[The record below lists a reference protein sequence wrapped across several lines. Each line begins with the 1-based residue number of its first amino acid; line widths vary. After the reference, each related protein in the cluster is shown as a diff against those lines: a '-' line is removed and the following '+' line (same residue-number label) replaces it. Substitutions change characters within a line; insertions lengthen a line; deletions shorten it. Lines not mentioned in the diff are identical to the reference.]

1 MKKTYLRNLNRGIKR
16 GFGRFAS
23 IIAIVFLGV
32 SFLIGLLS
40 TTPNLHN
47 SVTKYYKESNVS
59 FVNIKTTLGF
69 KDTYETYLRE
79 NFEEIKEVELI
90 YQEDKLSMYDG
101 KRVVSRIN
109 YIDFNSYKINKLELL
124 EGRCPQA
131 KYECVILK
139 DNDYLYGGNIN
150 EYIDVEGYDEKLKI
164 VGIATSPFYF
174 AKASETSTLGNGR
187 LGEIVFLEE
196 SYYNHET
203 LTDAYITLDYDSKNY
218 FNDSFDIYLDSFKAK
233 LDSKKD
239 EMLALRVDE
248 LKDEIREE
256 IYDEVNKKVI
266 EEVTLKLKEQ
276 LKENGVPDSMIDS
289 MLQTLLESEEVK
301 NTIEDETSKAVEEV
315 VEEEVGKL
323 DKKLYFLTLSNANVS
338 YISFKMNA
346 KKVEEVSRIFPVFFF
361 LICSLVTLITM
372 TRMIEEERTQ
382 IGTLK
387 ALGYSKRTI
396 RSKYII
402 YALIACVGGT
412 LLGLAVGIF
421 VLPYALYSMY
431 NTLFIMPKFKLTFDA
446 FSTIISSLLITISVL
461 LVTSVLVNKT
471 LKEKP
476 STLMLGKAP
485 KPGKKILLERIPFIW
500 NHLKFK
506 YKSMFKNIFRY
517 KKNIFVMLVGV
528 GGCTSLLLLGFGIQD
543 SVKDITR
550 NQFDT
555 IQKYDLL
562 VGVEGDDD
570 VLFDVDGIDSYSKCY
585 LDSEVTLYSS
595 TSDISS
601 NLIGLNDDILEDI
614 DSYVNFIDLDGNK
627 IDFSLDKVYVSEQ
640 IATELGVKKGDEVS
654 IEIESNKYSL
664 TIDEVVQNY
673 INNYIYTGI
682 KTIDKITNKTNDA
695 NYYLVNVIDG
705 VEDIDEI
712 VTKITEKEGVTSI
725 EVVIQTKSSFDFMLN
740 MIVYIVLIIIGF
752 SGALSIVVTYNLTNI
767 NINERIKEIA
777 TLKVLGYQKKE
788 VAMYIYRET
797 MILTLFGTVIGML
810 ITKPLLSYILEILS
824 SPGILFKAKIS
835 AISYVISFLLSI
847 VFAIIVDILFL
858 KKLKNIKMVESLK
871 CVD

>member
-47 SVTKYYKESNVS
+47 SVTKYYKDSNVS

-124 EGRCPQA
+124 EGSYPQA

-203 LTDAYITLDYDSKNY
+203 LTDAYITLDYDSK
-218 FNDSFDIYLDSFKAK
+218 
-233 LDSKKD
+233 KD

-266 EEVTLKLKEQ
+266 EEVTIKLKEQ

-338 YISFKMNA
+338 YISFKMNV
-346 KKVEEVSRIFPVFFF
+346 KKVDEVSRIFPVFFF

-555 IQKYDLL
+555 IQKYDLV
-562 VGVEGDDD
+562 VGVEGEDD

-601 NLIGLNDDILEDI
+601 NLIEDI

-725 EVVIQTKSSFDFMLN
+725 EVVIQTKSAFDFMLN

-810 ITKPLLSYILEILS
+810 ITKPVLSYILEILS